1 MRRKH
6 HNPRPRST
14 ITFLCYRYG
23 DDKTLLPNIP
33 RMLKELLPA
42 DLIKFQSPEDW
53 KRAIIANYNKDG
65 GGLSEEE
72 AKLAFLKILYR

>member
-1 MRRKH
+1 MQ
-6 HNPRPRST
+6 
-14 ITFLCYRYG
+14 LCINLRYG